1 MQEWQREVVMVD
13 PRVLVP
19 HPRRNEGGARYDT
32 DTGVVED
39 LPQNMAALMLDLL
52 RNGIKVP
59 LTVQRD
65 SNVVITGHFRRAVA
79 LDLGWLE
86 VPVEYMDVSDEE
98 AYGIMLADNWTRNDS
113 IGRDRMAVAKNMR
126 MIIDRYLKADEGDF
140 VSQIFKETIGMK
152 ANESKKN
159 AIYRRIREIFSV
171 NRRTMY
177 EYLNLLKLIPELQK
191 VVSEDKIGMDAA
203 TELGKLDADVQKE
216 FYRRHQNEERITS
229 KMVDLFLTR
238 WETSLGSAHVQIQDM
253 NPLAYSLSPS
263 DSMDEQEEQEVVV
276 EETEEVD
283 ETEEEEEE
291 WEMPDSSVLS
301 KAHEAMP
308 PQEEKLTD
316 HVKWKAI
323 QNLDSELSSS
333 EAEVKQF
340 EMAVSR
346 SLQLAERQYQE
357 IKKAWTSHVISHYS
371 EPQEIGFARNFHVLE
386 LGRHVGKLDNL
397 MKAIL
402 ELQPYTEAEE

>member
-19 HPRRNEGGARYDT
+19 HPRRDEGGARYDT

-52 RNGIKVP
+52 ESGIKVP
-59 LTVQRD
+59 LIVQEGT
-65 SNVVITGHFRRAVA
+65 NILVTGHFRRAVA
-79 LDLGWLE
+79 IESDWME
-86 VPVEYMDVSDEE
+86 VPVRYVDVNDAD
-98 AYGIMLADNWTRNDS
+98 AYALMLKDNWVRNDA
-113 IGRDRMAVAKNMR
+113 INNDRMAVAKN
-126 MIIDRYLKADEGDF
+126 IQLVAEKYLEEMGEENSG
-140 VSQIFKETIGMK
+140 VRIQLNGMK
-152 ANESKKN
+152 GNISYKKV
-159 AIYRRIREIFSV
+159 IPKVRKIF
-171 NRRTMY
+171 NIGKTTMY
-177 EYLNLLKLIPELQK
+177 DYLSLLKLIPELQK
-191 VVSEDKIGMDAA
+191 VVSEDRIGMEAA
-203 TELGKLDADVQKE
+203 VSLSKLDADVQKE

-263 DSMDEQEEQEVVV
+263 DSMDEQEEGELTEA
-276 EETEEVD
+276 EESD
-283 ETEEEEEE
+283 EIEEEEDEEE

-301 KAHEAMP
+301 KAHEVIQP
-308 PQEEKLTD
+308 EEEKFTD

-346 SLQLAERQYQE
+346 TLQLAERQYQE

-386 LGRHVGKLDNL
+386 LGRRVGKLDNL

-402 ELQPYTEAEE
+402 ELQPYTEVEE